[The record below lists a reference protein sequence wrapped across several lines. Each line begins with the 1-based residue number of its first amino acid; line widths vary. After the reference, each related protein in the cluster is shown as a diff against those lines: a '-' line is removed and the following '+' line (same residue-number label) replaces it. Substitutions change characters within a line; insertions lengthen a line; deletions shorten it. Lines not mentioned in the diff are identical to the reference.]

1 MNLIKL
7 IGVALIVAG
16 ALGFAYGG
24 FSYPEETTALRLGSL
39 ELKVQETKTVN
50 VPMVLSA
57 DVIALGAFL
66 LVFGRK

>member
-1 MNLIKL
+1 MNPIKL
-7 IGVALIVAG
+7 VGVVLMVAG
-16 ALGFAYGG
+16 ALGFAYGD
-24 FSYPEETTALRLGSL
+24 FSYPEETTALKLGSL

-57 DVIALGAFL
+57 GVIVLGAFL

>member
-1 MNLIKL
+1 MNPIKL
-7 IGVALIVAG
+7 IGVVLIFAG

-24 FSYPEETTALRLGSL
+24 FSYPEETTALKLGSL

-50 VPMVLSA
+50 VPMIWSA
-57 DVIALGAFL
+57 GVIVLGAFL